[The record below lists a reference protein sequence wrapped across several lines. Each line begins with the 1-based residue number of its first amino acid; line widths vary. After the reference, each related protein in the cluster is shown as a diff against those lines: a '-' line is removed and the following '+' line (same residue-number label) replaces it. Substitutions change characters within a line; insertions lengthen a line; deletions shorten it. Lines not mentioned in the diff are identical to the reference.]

1 MVNEIDHQLRRG
13 AKVTLG
19 GVPNLNVTVATTR
32 HEFIRGAVVVHA
44 EHITG
49 MTFQNFRGQ
58 SLSNSSD
65 GQSRVRVGGNGPR
78 TVSTVHIRIVVSSDA
93 EARKT
98 LSNDQAIS
106 DRPFECPVKFL
117 TS

>member
-1 MVNEIDHQLRRG
+1 MVNEIDHQGRRG
-13 AKVTLG
+13 VKVTLV
-19 GVPNLNVTVATTR
+19 GVPDLNVTVATAGY
-32 HEFIRGAVVVHA
+32 EFIRGAVVVHA
-44 EHITG
+44 EHIAG
-49 MTFQNFRGQ
+49 MTFQNFCGQ
-58 SLSNSSD
+58 SLSNSSN
-65 GQSRVRVGGNGPR
+65 GRSKVRVGRNGRR